1 MNLII
6 LKQLA
11 ILSAIAGVMLGL
23 VTLIPYV
30 GYLSFIIAFVFL
42 SAFLLGYLK
51 QHDLIGIINAQEGAI
66 YGAVIGFVSFA
77 AFLVVLA
84 PLAAIIGVFIKGYP
98 LGFFVYLFNNIGSFF
113 FSTIPL
119 AVFAVLMSALFNG
132 FTGMVT
138 AWGYEMITGLK
149 KENNENNSIDFE
161 IK

>member
-11 ILSAIAGVMLGL
+11 ILSAIAGVGLGL
-23 VTLIPYV
+23 ITLIPV
-30 GYLSFIIAFVFL
+30 INLISFLIAFVFL
-42 SAFLLGYLK
+42 SAFLLVYLK
-51 QHDLIGIINAQEGAI
+51 QNDLIGIINVQEGAI
-66 YGAVIGFVSFA
+66 YGAVIGVVSFT

-84 PLAAIIGVFIKGYP
+84 PLASILGLIIKNYP
-98 LGFFVYLFNNIGSFF
+98 LGFFAYLFNNVGSFF

-119 AVFAVLMSALFNG
+119 AIFAVLMSALFNG

-138 AWGYEMITGLK
+138 AWVYELITGLK
-149 KENNENNSIDFE
+149 KENNQNNSIDFE